1 MILEKEKYNTTEKKI
16 MRLLYQTK
24 TPMTTY
30 EIAKELGIS
39 FKTDKK
45 YLEELVKKGVIL
57 DKDG

>member
-1 MILEKEKYNTTEKKI
+1 

-39 FKTDKK
+39 FQTAKK